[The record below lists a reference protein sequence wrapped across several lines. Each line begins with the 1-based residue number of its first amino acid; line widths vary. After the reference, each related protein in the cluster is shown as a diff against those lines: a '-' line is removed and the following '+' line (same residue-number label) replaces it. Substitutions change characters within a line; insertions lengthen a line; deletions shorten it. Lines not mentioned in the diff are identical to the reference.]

1 MLAQTFKIVLISAF
15 IGTIISV
22 GVNFIPNEKIN
33 SSLWYISIVFHVAIT
48 FLLNAVLFKKNTDP
62 KDFIF
67 KIMFTSMGRLL
78 LCMIGVFIYSLAD
91 KEHFAG
97 FAMHFM
103 LHYIIFTIIELNFLL
118 KYIKTQT
125 K

>member
-1 MLAQTFKIVLISAF
+1 MLAQTLKIVLISAL
-15 IGTIISV
+15 IGAIISV

-33 SSLWYISIVFHVAIT
+33 SSLWYISIIFHVAIT

-118 KYIKTQT
+118 KYIKIQT

>member
-1 MLAQTFKIVLISAF
+1 MLAQTLKIVLISAL
-15 IGTIISV
+15 IGAIISV

-33 SSLWYISIVFHVAIT
+33 SSLWYISIIFHVAIT

-118 KYIKTQT
+118 KYIKIQS